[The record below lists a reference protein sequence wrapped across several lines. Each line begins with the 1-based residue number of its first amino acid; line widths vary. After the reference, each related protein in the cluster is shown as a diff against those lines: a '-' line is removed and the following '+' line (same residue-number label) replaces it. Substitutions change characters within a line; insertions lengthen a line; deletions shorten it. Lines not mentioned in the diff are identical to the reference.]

1 VDDGTL
7 GDAGVRHPAPQ
18 ERPGRCRTA
27 ALAAAL
33 IAGLA
38 ASAAA
43 HAELLGR
50 SVQGRPIVAYEVGD
64 PAGVPVLVVGC
75 VHGNEAAGIAVA
87 RFLLR
92 HPPSG
97 LDLWVVPVL
106 NPDGRAHDT
115 RGNAH
120 AVDLNRNF
128 PYRWRR
134 LSGVYYSGPRPLS
147 EVEARIAHALILR
160 VRPAVSVWFHQ
171 HLDLV
176 WASGGNLRVER
187 RFAQVSGLPYHRL
200 PPLAGS
206 AIDWQNHALPGTT
219 AFAAELPAG
228 PASAAAVR
236 RYARAVVAAA
246 SVTRKTP

>member
-1 VDDGTL
+1 VDDRAVGVAGL
-7 GDAGVRHPAPQ
+7 RDAAAGVR
-18 ERPGRCRTA
+18 RRGSRTV

-33 IAGLA
+33 IVAV
-38 ASAAA
+38 SAAA
-43 HAELLGR
+43 PAYAELLGR

-64 PAGVPVLVVGC
+64 PAGIPVLVVGC
-75 VHGNEAAGIAVA
+75 IHGNEPAGVAVA
-87 RFLLR
+87 RYLLR
-92 HPPSG
+92 HPPVG
-97 LDLWVVPVL
+97 LDLWIVPVL
-106 NPDGRAHDT
+106 NPDGRVHDT

-120 AVDLNRNF
+120 GVDLNRNF
-128 PYRWRR
+128 PFRWRR
-134 LSGVYYSGPRPLS
+134 LGGVYASGRRPLS

-160 VRPAVSVWFHQ
+160 VHPAVTVWFHQ

-176 WASGGNLRVER
+176 WASGGDLRVER
-187 RFAQVSGLPYHRL
+187 RFAQVSGLPYRRL

-228 PASAAAVR
+228 AAAPTAVV

-246 SVTRKTP
+246 KVSRRTP